1 MVEDYTGFERRR
13 YIRLGTVFPV
23 EFQVVSLDGSQVS
36 SEFAQSFTRNVN
48 EGGMCLEV
56 NNLDE
61 ELAEK
66 ISSKAVKLSLRI
78 NMPFSEKP
86 ISATAQVAWISKI
99 KQDYPN
105 KFLIGISYET
115 ISDVE
120 RKHILNYAKALRLR
134 PKLIAAAIV
143 ILAIAVATSSV
154 LVSKKEA
161 LRREAERRIVL
172 IEQER
177 GKLTEELEKLQQSRS
192 ELELKLAGFLE
203 EREGLEKK
211 IELARAEAR
220 PDDVLKLETE
230 LAEAQDKVEELNKQ
244 LSRVAAD
251 KVKFEDQLKALE
263 EIKAAK
269 PVKVALAKGGV
280 VIGKVALETED
291 IVKVEVRDG
300 VITLRRDQI
309 ASITPATEEEIT
321 ELVRER
327 ARQLRRAQ
335 ELERQR
341 QLRREEIIRKEEEK
355 EIKKPSAFTVQ
366 RAISEKGVV
375 IKNNRIYVDG
385 SLFFIKGVA
394 YGTRML
400 LAEQGAKSSTLN
412 DKALNFFEND
422 FKMMKEAG
430 INTIRTYEPLPDS
443 LLDLA
448 EKYDLKVIEQLV
460 YPSAATDYSSD
471 VELKTLKRNAVEIV
485 KRHKDKKCILMWLI
499 WNDAPFIYESAGNP
513 IPHYGFEAVNNFMK
527 EIYLAIKK
535 EDKTRPVTA
544 ANILDV
550 EGYNLGFDFLDV
562 IGCNAYIGGHGYE
575 WKGRSDALRTCMK
588 MVKIANKYKKPVF
601 ITETGYSTFVKKEV
615 QDKALEVQIKSVDEN
630 LAGIIIFEWAD
641 EWWKGGNP
649 AAHNEHIEEHW
660 GIITQDRKPKSGFK
674 AVSELFNSISTNSLG
689 YSENIP

>member
-1 MVEDYTGFERRR
+1 MVEDYPGFERRR
-13 YIRLGTVFPV
+13 YIRLDTVFPI
-23 EFQVVSLDGSQVS
+23 EFQIVSLDGSQVL

-66 ISSKAVKLSLRI
+66 ISSKAVKLSLQI
-78 NMPFSEKP
+78 NMPFSAKP
-86 ISATAQVAWISKI
+86 ISATARVAWIKKI

-105 KFLIGISYET
+105 KFLIGVSYET
-115 ISDVE
+115 ISDVD
-120 RKHILNYAKALRLR
+120 RKRILNYAKALRLR

-192 ELELKLAGFLE
+192 DLELKLAGFLE

-220 PDDVLKLETE
+220 PEDVLKLEAE

-341 QLRREEIIRKEEEK
+341 QLRRQEAIRKEEDK
-355 EIKKPSAFTVQ
+355 EIKKPPAFAVQ

-375 IKNNRIYVDG
+375 IKNNRIYVEG

-400 LAEQGAKSSTLN
+400 LSEHGVKGSTLN

-430 INTIRTYEPLPDS
+430 VNTIRTYEPLPDP

-448 EKYDLKVIEQLV
+448 EKYDLKVIEQIV
-460 YPSAATDYSSD
+460 YPSASTDYSSD
-471 VELKTLKRNAVEIV
+471 VELKALKRNAIEIV

-513 IPHYGFEAVNNFMK
+513 IPHYGFDTVNNFMK

-535 EDKTRPVTA
+535 EDKTHPVTA

-575 WKGRSDALRTCMK
+575 WEGKSDALRTCMK

-601 ITETGYSTFVKKEV
+601 ITETGYSTFVKKET
-615 QDKALEVQIKSVDEN
+615 QEKALEVQIKSVDEN
-630 LAGIIIFEWAD
+630 LAGIVIFEWAD

-649 AAHNEHIEEHW
+649 AAHDGHIEEHW